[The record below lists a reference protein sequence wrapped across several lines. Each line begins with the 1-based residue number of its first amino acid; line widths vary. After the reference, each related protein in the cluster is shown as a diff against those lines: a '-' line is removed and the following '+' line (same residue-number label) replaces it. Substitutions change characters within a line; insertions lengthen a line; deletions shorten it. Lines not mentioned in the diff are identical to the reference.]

1 MPGFE
6 RHMRVGIAAYP
17 FVPAIALLVHLV
29 GPGSPAIVAAAAVA
43 LPTTLAGAMFPDLD
57 AKRSIPFRHFRR
69 GVALTTAV
77 GTAVVLYVNRGV
89 IVELGRILPVTGS
102 PAFVA
107 GIVYALLV
115 VGIAWVIF
123 RFLYVYNPP
132 HRGVLHTVP
141 AAVVVTSVVFAA
153 TGFVTVSVSLPDPV
167 PIALLVGGSVLI
179 GYLSH
184 LFVDTDP
191 RSGKSL
197 LLLRETYV
205 GKRLDERLP

>member
-1 MPGFE
+1 MRAGIKTYPLIPG
-6 RHMRVGIAAYP
+6 
-17 FVPAIALLVHLV
+17 IALLAHLV
-29 GPGSPAIVAAAAVA
+29 GPGGPAIVAAAAVA

-57 AKRSIPFRHFRR
+57 AKRSIPFQHFRR
-69 GVALTTAV
+69 GVALTTAI
-77 GTAVVLYVNRGV
+77 GMAVVLYVNRGV
-89 IVELGRILPVTGS
+89 IVEFGRVLPLTGS

-107 GIVYALLV
+107 GSVYSLLV
-115 VGIAWVIF
+115 VAVAWGIF

-153 TGFVTVSVSLPDPV
+153 TSFVTVSVSLPNPV
-167 PIALLVGGSVLI
+167 PLSLLIGGSVLV

-191 RSGKSL
+191 HSEKSL

-205 GKRLDERLP
+205 GERLDERLP